1 MQSRA
6 AGEFPFCRETRGEKI
21 PDARHG
27 EHRLS
32 AERAPHAHCP
42 QTSAGPPRGPHTS
55 RSSSL
60 PKSAC
65 QSALLGV
72 CAAPHPPSCLQGFP
86 LAKAAYSHSSSLLL
100 NHGEKRRATSESLP
114 FVPTYFKDFFSLP
127 RVQQSRGKLLI
138 VSFSKAIPREAPQ
151 RSSKRQEPPALSSD
165 RVSSLE

>member
-6 AGEFPFCRETRGEKI
+6 AGEFPFCREMREKI
-21 PDARHG
+21 PADSTGSTGCPRRGLPMPTAPRPVQVHQGARTP
-27 EHRLS
+27 
-32 AERAPHAHCP
+32 RAAP
-42 QTSAGPPRGPHTS
+42 
-55 RSSSL
+55 
-60 PKSAC
+60 AC
-65 QSALLGV
+65 QNPLVKALSLGFV
-72 CAAPHPPSCLQGFP
+72 LLPTLQAAS
-86 LAKAAYSHSSSLLL
+86 KASPWQRLL
-100 NHGEKRRATSESLP
+100 NLAPLPCCLTMGKKEELTSESLP